1 MKCQKKLEEKEGNLI
16 HVCPTGTS
24 RPENDRSSESSF
36 FHYSIIE
43 SHPINYEYGL
53 SPVWTAFTPSAASGL
68 SIEMD
73 LTMKNP
79 EIYFN
84 CTEKYSQSL

>member
-1 MKCQKKLEEKEGNLI
+1 MKCQKKLEEKKGNLI
-16 HVCPTGTS
+16 HACPTGTS
-24 RPENDRSSESSF
+24 RPENDRSSESYF

-53 SPVWTAFTPSAASGL
+53 SPVWIAFTLSVASGL

-73 LTMKNP
+73 LTMKDH

-84 CTEKYSQSL
+84 YTEK